1 MAISRRSFLQAA
13 TASAAASTFPVAGRA
28 ALREHS
34 AGKPNVVIIFSDD
47 QGYGDLGC
55 YGSEF
60 PTPHIDGIAESGVRF
75 TDFYSAGPVCT
86 PSRFSLMTGSYPSRS
101 LHGLDGVIMPESD
114 YHLDPCETTIA
125 RRFQQHGY
133 KTGLFGKWHL
143 GHASEGHRP
152 HNHGFDT
159 FSGFLGGCID
169 YWRHT
174 YGILG
179 PDWFVD
185 NQPAAEEGY
194 ATDLITN
201 HAINFIDS
209 RSRDQAPFF
218 LMLGYNAPHYGK
230 TDPGDIPDNTL
241 VVHSYAGN
249 HNTLQ
254 APAEYLDRFAHLG
267 DERRRYYA
275 AMVANMDDNI
285 GRFLER
291 LATNGQLGNTI
302 LWFISDNGA
311 TTEYGGSNGPL
322 RDEKAS
328 VYEGGIRVPAM
339 VSWPGKLPAGSLCP
353 TPLAALDLVP
363 TLATLTGYSLA
374 GGRPIDGIDTSGVLL
389 NDDPIERDLFWDYK
403 DGQAFRR
410 GKWKLCQDQLFDL
423 STDAKEQNDL
433 SSRHSA
439 MYDEL
444 RQAFADT
451 RQLMALYPTE
461 CRTCGSID
469 DGELIGEVVAVGSSL
484 CYQLDTVSVG
494 TALYTDRDYTFAA
507 PLPDGIAGL
516 PFVRTANDDKYNTA
530 PRLLELRVERPV
542 TLYLL
547 IDSQGDGRAA
557 WMRGFERT
565 DLRIETSAPFS
576 YQVFRRDY
584 QAGEIVLGGNMDRG
598 NTGAKNNYLVAALE
612 TTVTRGRVRR
622 PGPQAV
628 PLHLALNRTR
638 KELYLRLRDTN
649 ASCRADI
656 ISPTGKLIDT
666 VRLENGAG
674 RWGCRGVSAGFYVV
688 RARLR
693 GGWFTRRI
701 YLQ

>member
-1 MAISRRSFLQAA
+1 
-13 TASAAASTFPVAGRA
+13 
-28 ALREHS
+28 
-34 AGKPNVVIIFSDD
+34 
-47 QGYGDLGC
+47 
-55 YGSEF
+55 
-60 PTPHIDGIAESGVRF
+60 
-75 TDFYSAGPVCT
+75 
-86 PSRFSLMTGSYPSRS
+86 
-101 LHGLDGVIMPESD
+101 
-114 YHLDPCETTIA
+114 
-125 RRFQQHGY
+125 
-133 KTGLFGKWHL
+133 
-143 GHASEGHRP
+143 
-152 HNHGFDT
+152 
-159 FSGFLGGCID
+159 
-169 YWRHT
+169 
-174 YGILG
+174 
-179 PDWFVD
+179 
-185 NQPAAEEGY
+185 
-194 ATDLITN
+194 
-201 HAINFIDS
+201 
-209 RSRDQAPFF
+209 
-218 LMLGYNAPHYGK
+218 
-230 TDPGDIPDNTL
+230 
-241 VVHSYAGN
+241 
-249 HNTLQ
+249 
-254 APAEYLDRFAHLG
+254 
-267 DERRRYYA
+267 
-275 AMVANMDDNI
+275 MDDNI

-339 VSWPGKLPAGSLCP
+339 VSWPGKLPASSLCP

-374 GGRPIDGIDTSGVLL
+374 GGRPIDGIDASGVLL

-565 DLRIETSAPFS
+565 DLRIETSAPYS

-656 ISPTGKLIDT
+656 ISPTGKVIDT

-674 RWGCRGVSAGFYVV
+674 RWGYRGVSAGFYVV